1 MDPQRFEKKRPGL
14 CRIPVFGGGS
24 RFRGWKLLRKEQ
36 VVDGDGNAGESALF
50 VRLVDRTS
58 RSVLFQASEDPRYPG
73 VASFCQPQLLEI
85 VSQTAVPVALASHI
99 EIFYVL
105 VGDAPVR
112 SGAVVDLHPVLVY
125 GDLHRFR
132 DPVIAMVHGVDYH
145 LFHRFVWI
153 AGYTDGFGLC
163 GDLDGH
169 LADVHRSDIGQ
180 DLSELIVQ
188 GAVEHIL
195 HDPLSGRVHDLDDFD
210 VHVLEEALRS
220 VVEQHQAYVDRFDR
234 LRRTS
239 DYAHIPVQIDIGHVR
254 GPEIALDPGQVVVH
268 QSSHDV
274 GGRSRFVHHI
284 IEGEMSGP
292 HHQGHLLFA
301 VGADGVGHASY
312 VVCMVPSLVLPVA
325 YRDRTFV
332 GT

>member
-1 MDPQRFEKKRPGL
+1 
-14 CRIPVFGGGS
+14 
-24 RFRGWKLLRKEQ
+24 
-36 VVDGDGNAGESALF
+36 
-50 VRLVDRTS
+50 
-58 RSVLFQASEDPRYPG
+58 
-73 VASFCQPQLLEI
+73 
-85 VSQTAVPVALASHI
+85 
-99 EIFYVL
+99 
-105 VGDAPVR
+105 
-112 SGAVVDLHPVLVY
+112 
-125 GDLHRFR
+125 
-132 DPVIAMVHGVDYH
+132 MVHGVDYH

-239 DYAHIPVQIDIGHVR
+239 DYAHVPVQIDIRHVR

-312 VVCMVPSLVLPVA
+312 VVCMVPPLVLPVA